1 MCISFSLNTLKYAF
15 PKSKIPM
22 WPCPVYTSYAVTISN
37 MTRFPSHSCCCSFA
51 KCIQLFVTPWIA
63 ACQVSLSP
71 TISHSLVRF
80 MATESVMPSNHLIL
94 CRPLLLCF
102 QSFPA
107 SGSFPVSQL
116 FASGGQSMGA
126 WALVLPMS
134 VELISFRI
142 DRFELLAIQETQES
156 SASQFESMNSSALN
170 LPSSTTLP
178 SVHDYWKIHSFDHMD
193 LCWQSDVSAF

>member
-1 MCISFSLNTLKYAF
+1 MLFQSLRYLCDHAQCTL
-15 PKSKIPM
+15 PM
-22 WPCPVYTSYAVTISN
+22 LLQSPTWPVSPIIVVVV
-37 MTRFPSHSCCCSFA
+37 H
-51 KCIQLFVTPWIA
+51 FVTPWVA

-71 TISHSLVRF
+71 TISQSLVRF
-80 MATESVMPSNHLIL
+80 MATESVMTSNHLIL

-107 SGSFPVSQL
+107 SGSFPMSQL
-116 FASGGQSMGA
+116 FASGGQSIGA

-134 VELISFRI
+134 IELISFRI

-156 SASQFESMNSSALN
+156 SASQFKSMNSSALN
-170 LPSSTTLP
+170 LPSGTTLP
-178 SVHDYWKIHSFDHMD
+178 SVHDYWKIHSFDHID